1 MAMKVLVTGGTG
13 FLGTALVRTLKSS
26 GHEVILTTRKQE
38 NTEQGIYNLGDIS
51 ADTNWIN
58 LLQGCDTVIHTAGR
72 AHILNDDAQDALA
85 EFRRVNH
92 DATMKLAT
100 DAATSG
106 VKHFIFVS
114 SIGVNGNSTSGIP
127 FSEASEPR
135 PISDYA
141 ISKLEAEQSLLKN
154 FADTDMAIT
163 IVRPALICG
172 ENAPGNIQRLLKLV
186 SKNLPLPFK
195 NVRNKRAL
203 VSLDNVVSFINECII
218 NEKSKNQLYLLADA
232 ERPSTEDMINAFA
245 SGMGIKAKVIYF
257 PTVIL
262 KLMLSAVGKG
272 GIYDQLFG
280 NLEVDA
286 TKSRE
291 HLHWSPPITL
301 QETMKK
307 TAKYYIEG
315 NKE

>member
-1 MAMKVLVTGGTG
+1 MKVLVTGGTG

-38 NTEQGIYNLGDIS
+38 NPEQGIYNLGDLS
-51 ADTNWIN
+51 ADTSWIN
-58 LLQGCDTVIHTAGR
+58 ILQGCDTVIHTAGR

-106 VKHFIFVS
+106 VKHFIFIS

-127 FSEASEPR
+127 FSETSKPR
-135 PISDYA
+135 PTSDYA
-141 ISKLEAEQSLLKN
+141 ISKLEAEESLLKN
-154 FADTDMAIT
+154 FADTDMALT

-203 VSLDNVVSFINECII
+203 VSLDNVVSFINECVV

-257 PTVIL
+257 PKVIL
-262 KLMLSAVGKG
+262 KILLSAVGKG
-272 GIYDQLFG
+272 GVYDQLFG

-286 TKSRE
+286 AKSRE
-291 HLHWSPPITL
+291 HLHWIPPITL
-301 QETMKK
+301 HETMKK

-315 NKE
+315 NK

>member
-1 MAMKVLVTGGTG
+1 MKVLVTGGTG
-13 FLGTALVRTLKSS
+13 FLGTALVRRLKSS
-26 GHEVILTTRKQE
+26 GHEVILTSRKQE
-38 NTEQGIYNLGDIS
+38 NIEQGVYNLGDIS
-51 ADTNWIN
+51 ADTNWLNI
-58 LLQGCDTVIHTAGR
+58 LQGCDTVIHTAGR
-72 AHILNDDAQDALA
+72 AHILNDESHDALA

-92 DATMKLAT
+92 DATMKLAN
-100 DAATSG
+100 DAAFSG

-114 SIGVNGNSTSGIP
+114 SIGVNGNSTTGSP
-127 FSEASEPR
+127 FTEMSEPQ

-154 FADTDMAIT
+154 FTGSNMAIT

-195 NVRNKRAL
+195 NVKNKRAL
-203 VSLDNVVSFINECII
+203 VSLDNVVSFLSECVV
-218 NEKSKNQLYLLADA
+218 NEKSKHQLYLLADI
-232 ERPSTEDMINAFA
+232 ECPSTKDMISSFA
-245 SGMGIKAKVIYF
+245 SGMGIKAKFVYF

-262 KLMLSAVGKG
+262 KLLLSAVGKK

-280 NLEVDA
+280 DLEVDA
-286 TKSRE
+286 TKSRK
-291 HLHWSPPITL
+291 HLNWTPPITL
-301 QETMKK
+301 YETMKK

-315 NKE
+315 NK

>member
-92 DATMKLAT
+92 DATVKLAT

-114 SIGVNGNSTSGIP
+114 SIGVNGNSTSGTP
-127 FSEASEPR
+127 FSEASGPR

-203 VSLDNVVSFINECII
+203 VSLDNVVSFINECVV

-245 SGMGIKAKVIYF
+245 SGMDIKAKVIYF
-257 PTVIL
+257 PPVIL
-262 KLMLSAVGKG
+262 KIMLSAVGKG

-291 HLHWSPPITL
+291 HLHWNPPITL